1 MKDTFYFTHD
11 YNARTDEKI
20 KRLIRKHGMT
30 GYGIFWAIIEDLYN
44 NANALQT
51 DCDGIAFELRTDS
64 ETIKSILHDFDLFIF
79 DGDMFGSLSVQKRL
93 DDRNERSKV
102 ASANARKRW
111 ENMQTHS
118 DSNATALPLQS
129 EGNAIKERKGKE
141 IKDNTFDLFWDLYD
155 KKVDRKSCERKWS
168 RIDKSEHDKIFQ
180 HVERYVKSTPDKK
193 FRKDPET
200 YLNNEAWQNEIISD
214 NKAQKANNEGRI
226 TGESEWVRR
235 WHVTYMKEQPD
246 GTKKR
251 DIVGVNEEGLQKIQQ
266 SGVEIVYVE
275 ELQKPNLKGFVC

>member
-1 MKDTFYFTHD
+1 MLENDEMIVLKNETVTTRLTICNYESYQTERNADETQMK
-11 YNARTDEKI
+11 
-20 KRLIRKHGMT
+20 
-30 GYGIFWAIIEDLYN
+30 
-44 NANALQT
+44 
-51 DCDGIAFELRTDS
+51 
-64 ETIKSILHDFDLFIF
+64 
-79 DGDMFGSLSVQKRL
+79 
-93 DDRNERSKV
+93 
-102 ASANARKRW
+102 RKRNAG
-111 ENMQTHS
+111 ETQT
-118 DSNATALPLQS
+118 TPTK
-129 EGNAIKERKGKE
+129 EGEERKEDKER
-141 IKDNTFDLFWDLYD
+141 NTFDLFWDLYD
-155 KKVDRKSCERKWS
+155 KKVDRKACERKWS

-266 SGVEIVYVE
+266 SGVEIVHVE